1 MCVCVCV
8 CDVCV
13 YMCVYVCVHVCVV
26 CVSVCVCV
34 FLASRNLE
42 SLGSSS
48 ECYSSL
54 QLCEFFVGNNADIF
68 LQLSSQGA
76 DAAPPLTQVKPT
88 PEETCSVGKLFAAF
102 HFHCVLA
109 VC

>member
-1 MCVCVCV
+1 MP
-8 CDVCV
+8 
-13 YMCVYVCVHVCVV
+13 VCVHVCVCTCGVGVLHV
-26 CVSVCVCV
+26 CLCVCMCV

-102 HFHCVLA
+102 QFHFHCVLA